1 MKQKLYIFGLVTSL
15 IIFTGIIFKVNHWPG
30 AGWLLAIGLTLLA
43 VFFIPAALVNNY
55 RSQTTEKNL
64 LLYIVTGLTCLVLFI
79 AMLFKIQHWPG
90 AGKALSIAI
99 PFPYVVFLPVFL
111 AVTSRNKNFNIYN
124 TVFVLLLLAMISVF
138 SALLALNVSKVR
150 IDDSLNLTRN
160 YIRLENVL
168 ANVPERQVQNQVTL
182 KIDAVLKTIDEYRD
196 LILKQEGI
204 SAEQWKSNPGTL
216 WRPDA
221 MNVAAIPLMKSNESY
236 PGERLESDL
245 KSLLSEF
252 EKDPRY
258 KKLAISAPLIFGYTP
273 SAEAKYIWGEK
284 IFIFNN
290 LSWVLTYLEGLE
302 VNLRMLKTSLT
313 AINQ

>member
-1 MKQKLYIFGLVTSL
+1 MKQKLYIFGLITSL

-30 AGWLLAIGLTLLA
+30 AGWLLTIGLTVLA
-43 VFFIPAALVNNY
+43 IFFIPAALVNNY
-55 RSQTTEKNL
+55 RNQKTEKNL
-64 LLYIVTGLTCLVLFI
+64 LLYIVTGLTCFVLFT
-79 AMLFKIQHWPG
+79 AMLFKVQHWPG

-111 AVTSRNKNFNIYN
+111 VVTSRNKNFNIYN

-138 SALLALNVSKVR
+138 SALLALNVSKAR
-150 IDDSLNLTRN
+150 IDDSLNVTRN
-160 YIRLENVL
+160 YMRLENVFT
-168 ANVPERQVQNQVTL
+168 NVPEGQVQNQVTL
-182 KIDAVLKTIDEYRD
+182 KIDALIKTINEYRD

-204 SAEQWKSNPGTL
+204 SEEQWKSNPGIL

-221 MNVAAIPLMKSNESY
+221 MNVAAIPLMNSNESY

-258 KKLAISAPLIFGYTP
+258 NKLATSAPLIFDYTP
-273 SAEAKYIWGEK
+273 SAEEKPFWGER

-302 VNLRMLKTSLT
+302 VNLNLIKTSSV
-313 AINQ
+313 ISQ